1 MKTIL
6 DISTHQNDI
15 KIADLKGIDGVIYRI
30 SIGTSKL
37 DDSFKNFVAQKNDP
51 LGVYVAS
58 YAKNAR
64 EAKSEAEYA
73 IAACKQYGIHPIIF
87 FDWEYFS
94 ADYIKSKFGIT
105 ATADLIREMTEVF
118 CDTCI
123 DNGYITG
130 VYFNRDFLTRY
141 YKTVFFD
148 NLHPEYRTWYA
159 RPGLSIPDYDCD
171 LWQYASDNGAE
182 LGYNGNIDKNK
193 VVKEPRIIGNN
204 DVQSM
209 RPLSTSATRLKIGFA
224 SAGDIQTL
232 KVKIEGLGIA
242 CVVADGYIITSEV
255 STGDQCYILSDCN
268 NLGIPCVEY
277 REETP
282 KPEPTPEPTPEPEK
296 PETPTEEPKEDNK
309 PKEDEP
315 QEKPAKKKSIFEL
328 IIDFIFAIFEGKFEG
343 K

>member
-1 MKTIL
+1 MKTIV
-6 DISTHQNDI
+6 DISNHQSDI
-15 KIADLKGIDGVIYRI
+15 KIADLKGVDGVIYRI
-30 SIGTSKL
+30 AIGTSKL

-58 YAKNAR
+58 YAKNTW
-64 EAKSEAEYA
+64 EAKAEAEYA
-73 IAACKQYGIHPIIF
+73 IAACKKYGIHPIIF

-105 ATADLIREMTEVF
+105 ATADLIREMTEAF

-159 RPGLSIPDYDCD
+159 RPGLSAPDYDCD
-171 LWQYASDNGAE
+171 LWQYASNNGAE

-193 VVKEPRIIGNN
+193 VVKEPRIMGNN
-204 DVQSM
+204 DIKPM
-209 RPLSTSATRLKIGFA
+209 RPLSASAIRLKIGFA
-224 SAGDIQTL
+224 SAGDIRTL
-232 KVKIEGLGIA
+232 KVKIEGLGID

-255 STGDQCYILSDCN
+255 SAGDQCYILTDCN

-277 REETP
+277 REETS
-282 KPEPTPEPTPEPEK
+282 KPEPKPEPTPEPEK
-296 PETPTEEPKEDNK
+296 PEP
-309 PKEDEP
+309 PKEDE
-315 QEKPAKKKSIFEL
+315 PAKKKSIFEL
-328 IIDFIFAIFEGKFEG
+328 IIDFIFALFEGQ
-343 K
+343 

>member
-6 DISTHQNDI
+6 DISSHQSDI
-15 KIADLKGIDGVIYRI
+15 KIADLKGVDGVIYRL

-37 DDSFKNFVAQKNDP
+37 DECFDNFMKQKNDP
-51 LGVYVAS
+51 IAVYVAS

-73 IAACKQYGIHPIIF
+73 IAACKKYGIHPIIF

-105 ATADLIREMTEVF
+105 ATADLIRKMTEVF

-123 DNGYITG
+123 DGGYLTG

-159 RPGLSIPDYDCD
+159 RPGLSSPDYDCD
-171 LWQYASDNGAE
+171 LWQYASNNGAE

-193 VVKEPRIIGNN
+193 VVKETRIIGNN
-204 DVQSM
+204 DIKPM
-209 RPLSTSATRLKIGFA
+209 RPLSTSPIRLKIGFA
-224 SAGDIQTL
+224 SVGDIRTL

-242 CVVADGYIITSEV
+242 CVFADGYIITSEA
-255 STGDQCYILSDCN
+255 SAGDQCYILADCN

-277 REETP
+277 KEVIDNEKDN
-282 KPEPTPEPTPEPEK
+282 KPEPTPEEPK
-296 PETPTEEPKEDNK
+296 EEPKEDEK
-309 PKEDEP
+309 PKE
-315 QEKPAKKKSIFEL
+315 EKPAKKKSIFEL
-328 IIDFIFAIFEGKFEG
+328 IIDFIFALFEDK
-343 K
+343 

>member
-1 MKTIL
+1 MKTVI
-6 DISTHQNDI
+6 DISYHQSDI
-15 KIADLKGIDGVIYRI
+15 NIGSLQGVDGVIYRI
-30 SIGTSKL
+30 AIGTSKL
-37 DDSFKNFVAQKNDP
+37 DDSFKNFIAQKNDP

-64 EAKSEAEYA
+64 EAKAEAEYA
-73 IAACKQYGIHPIIF
+73 IAACKKYGIHPIIF

-105 ATADLIREMTEVF
+105 ATADLIREMTAAF

-123 DNGYITG
+123 DNSYLTG

-171 LWQYASDNGAE
+171 LWQYASNEGSE
-182 LGYNGNIDKNK
+182 FGYTGNVDKNK
-193 VVKEPRIIGNN
+193 VIKETRIIGNN
-204 DVQSM
+204 AIKPM
-209 RPLSTSATRLKIGFA
+209 RPLSTSPVRLKIGFA

-242 CVVADGYIITSEV
+242 CVVADGYIITAEV
-255 STGDQCYILSDCN
+255 SAGDQCYILADCN

-277 REETP
+277 KEGIDNEKDN
-282 KPEPTPEPTPEPEK
+282 KPEPTPEEPK
-296 PETPTEEPKEDNK
+296 EEPKEDEK
-309 PKEDEP
+309 PKE
-315 QEKPAKKKSIFEL
+315 EKPAKKKNIFEL
-328 IIDFIFAIFEGKFEG
+328 IIDFIFAIFEGK
-343 K
+343 

>member
-1 MKTIL
+1 MKTIV
-6 DISTHQNDI
+6 DISRHQRDI
-15 KIADLKGIDGVIYRI
+15 KITDLKGVDGVIYRL

-37 DDSFKNFVAQKNDP
+37 DECFDNFMKQKNDP

-64 EAKSEAEYA
+64 EAKAEAEYA
-73 IAACKQYGIHPIIF
+73 IAACKKYGIHPIIF

-105 ATADLIREMTEVF
+105 ATADLIREMTEAF

-159 RPGLSIPDYDCD
+159 RPGFSAPDYDCD
-171 LWQYASDNGAE
+171 LWQYASNNGAE

-193 VVKEPRIIGNN
+193 VVKETRIIGNN
-204 DVQSM
+204 DVQPM
-209 RPLSTSATRLKIGFA
+209 RPLATSPIRLKIGFA
-224 SAGDIQTL
+224 SGGDIRTL

-242 CVVADGYIITSEV
+242 CVGADGYIITSEA
-255 STGDQCYILSDCN
+255 SAGDQCYILSDCN
-268 NLGIPCVEY
+268 KLGIPCVEY
-277 REETP
+277 REETSKPEP
-282 KPEPTPEPTPEPEK
+282 KPEPTPEP
-296 PETPTEEPKEDNK
+296 PTEEPKED
-309 PKEDEP
+309 E
-315 QEKPAKKKSIFEL
+315 PAKKKSIFEL
-328 IIDFIFAIFEGKFEG
+328 IIDFIFALFEGK
-343 K
+343 

>member
-1 MKTIL
+1 MKTIV
-6 DISTHQNDI
+6 DISNHQSDI
-15 KIADLKGIDGVIYRI
+15 KIADLKGVDGVIYRI
-30 SIGTSKL
+30 AIGTSKL

-51 LGVYVAS
+51 LGVYLAS
-58 YAKNAR
+58 YAKNTW
-64 EAKSEAEYA
+64 EAKAEAEYA
-73 IAACKQYGIHPIIF
+73 IAACKKYGIHPIIF

-105 ATADLIREMTEVF
+105 ATADLIREMTEAF

-159 RPGLSIPDYDCD
+159 RPGLSAPDYDCD
-171 LWQYASDNGAE
+171 LWQYASNNGAE

-193 VVKEPRIIGNN
+193 VVKEPRIMGNN
-204 DVQSM
+204 DIKPM
-209 RPLSTSATRLKIGFA
+209 RPLSTSAIRLKIGFA

-232 KVKIEGLGIA
+232 KVKIEGLGIKYEA
-242 CVVADGYIITSEV
+242 VDGYIITAEV
-255 STGDQCYILSDCN
+255 SAGDQCYILADCN

-277 REETP
+277 KEGIDNEKDN
-282 KPEPTPEPTPEPEK
+282 KPEPTPEEPE
-296 PETPTEEPKEDNK
+296 EEPKEDEK

-315 QEKPAKKKSIFEL
+315 QENPAKKKSIFEL
-328 IIDFIFAIFEGKFEG
+328 IIDFIFALFEGK
-343 K
+343 

>member
-1 MKTIL
+1 MKTIV
-6 DISTHQNDI
+6 DISRHQRDI
-15 KIADLKGIDGVIYRI
+15 KIADLKCVDGVIYRL

-37 DDSFKNFVAQKNDP
+37 DECFDNFMKQKNDP
-51 LGVYVAS
+51 IAVYVAS

-73 IAACKQYGIHPIIF
+73 IATCKQYGIHPIIF

-94 ADYIKSKFGIT
+94 ADYIKLKFGIT

-123 DNGYITG
+123 DGGYLTG

-171 LWQYASDNGAE
+171 LWQYASNNGAE

-193 VVKEPRIIGNN
+193 VVKETRIIGNN
-204 DVQSM
+204 DVKPM
-209 RPLSTSATRLKIGFA
+209 RPLFTDPIRLKIGFA
-224 SAGDIQTL
+224 SGGDIRTL
-232 KVKIEGLGIA
+232 KVKIEGLGIDYA
-242 CVVADGYIITSEV
+242 VADGYIITAEV
-255 STGDQCYILSDCN
+255 SAGDQCYILADCN

-277 REETP
+277 KEGIDNEKDN
-282 KPEPTPEPTPEPEK
+282 KPEPTPEEPK
-296 PETPTEEPKEDNK
+296 EEPKE
-309 PKEDEP
+309 
-315 QEKPAKKKSIFEL
+315 EKPAKKKSIFEL
-328 IIDFIFAIFEGKFEG
+328 IIDFIFALFEGK
-343 K
+343 

>member
-1 MKTIL
+1 MKTIV
-6 DISTHQNDI
+6 DISSHQNDI
-15 KIADLKGIDGVIYRI
+15 KIADLKGIDGVIYRM

-37 DDSFKNFVAQKNDP
+37 DDSFKNFIAQKNDP

-73 IAACKQYGIHPIIF
+73 INACREFGIHPIIF

-105 ATADLIREMTEVF
+105 ATADLIREMTEAF

-159 RPGLSIPDYDCD
+159 RPGFSAPDYDCD
-171 LWQYASDNGAE
+171 LWQYASNAGME
-182 LGYNGNIDKNK
+182 FGYPGTVDKNK
-193 VVKEPRIIGNN
+193 VVKEPRIMGNN
-204 DVQSM
+204 DIKPM
-209 RPLSTSATRLKIGFA
+209 RPLSTSPIRLKIGFA
-224 SAGDIQTL
+224 SVGDIRTL

-255 STGDQCYILSDCN
+255 SAGDQCYILADCN

-277 REETP
+277 KETPNPEP
-282 KPEPTPEPTPEPEK
+282 KPEPTP
-296 PETPTEEPKEDNK
+296 EEPKEDNK

-315 QEKPAKKKSIFEL
+315 QEKPAKKKNIFEL
-328 IIDFIFAIFEGKFEG
+328 IIDFIFAIFEGK
-343 K
+343 

>member
-1 MKTIL
+1 MKTIV
-6 DISTHQNDI
+6 DISRHQRDI
-15 KIADLKGIDGVIYRI
+15 KIADLKGVDGVIYRL

-37 DDSFKNFVAQKNDP
+37 DECFDNFMKQKNDP
-51 LGVYVAS
+51 IAVYVAS

-73 IAACKQYGIHPIIF
+73 IAACKKYGIHPIIF

-105 ATADLIREMTEVF
+105 ATADLIREMTEAF

-123 DNGYITG
+123 DIGYITG

-159 RPGLSIPDYDCD
+159 RPGLSSPDYDCD
-171 LWQYASDNGAE
+171 LWQYASNAGTE
-182 LGYNGNIDKNK
+182 FGYSGKVDKNK
-193 VVKEPRIIGNN
+193 VVKELRIIGNN
-204 DVQSM
+204 DVKPM
-209 RPLSTSATRLKIGFA
+209 RPLSTSPTRLKIGFA
-224 SAGDIQTL
+224 SVGDIRTL

-282 KPEPTPEPTPEPEK
+282 KPEPKPEPAPTPEK
-296 PETPTEEPKEDNK
+296 PETPEEPKEDNK
-309 PKEDEP
+309 PKE
-315 QEKPAKKKSIFEL
+315 EKPAKKKSIFEL
-328 IIDFIFAIFEGKFEG
+328 IIDFIFALFEGK
-343 K
+343 

>member
-1 MKTIL
+1 MKTIV
-6 DISTHQNDI
+6 DISNHQNDI

-30 SIGTSKL
+30 AIGTSKL

-73 IAACKQYGIHPIIF
+73 IAACKKYGIHPIIF

-123 DNGYITG
+123 DNGYTTG
-130 VYFNRDFLTRY
+130 VYFNRDFLSRY

-159 RPGLSIPDYDCD
+159 RPGFSAPDYDCD
-171 LWQYASDNGAE
+171 LWQYASNAGTE
-182 LGYNGNIDKNK
+182 FGYSGNVDKNK
-193 VVKEPRIIGNN
+193 VVKELRIIGNN
-204 DVQSM
+204 DVKPM
-209 RPLSTSATRLKIGFA
+209 RPLSTSPTRLKIGFA
-224 SAGDIQTL
+224 SAGDIRTL

-277 REETP
+277 REDIP
-282 KPEPTPEPTPEPEK
+282 KPEPKPEPAPTPEK

-309 PKEDEP
+309 DEP

-328 IIDFIFAIFEGKFEG
+328 IIDFIFAIFEGK
-343 K
+343 

>member
-1 MKTIL
+1 MKTIV
-6 DISTHQNDI
+6 DISIHQRDI
-15 KIADLKGIDGVIYRI
+15 KVADLKGVDGVIYRL

-37 DDSFKNFVAQKNDP
+37 DECFDNFMKQKNDP
-51 LGVYVAS
+51 IAVYVAS

-64 EAKSEAEYA
+64 EAKAEAEYA
-73 IAACKQYGIHPIIF
+73 IAACDKYGMHPIIF

-105 ATADLIREMTEVF
+105 ATADLIREMTEAF

-159 RPGLSIPDYDCD
+159 RPGLSAPDYDCD

-204 DVQSM
+204 DVQPM
-209 RPLSTSATRLKIGFA
+209 RPLSTSPTRLKIGFA
-224 SAGDIQTL
+224 SGGDIQTL

-255 STGDQCYILSDCN
+255 SAGDQCYILTDCN

-277 REETP
+277 RETP
-282 KPEPTPEPTPEPEK
+282 KPEPKPEPAPTPEQPEM
-296 PETPTEEPKEDNK
+296 PKEDNK

-315 QEKPAKKKSIFEL
+315 QENPSKKKSIFEL
-328 IIDFIFAIFEGKFEG
+328 IIDFIFAIFEGK
-343 K
+343 

>member
-1 MKTIL
+1 MKTIV
-6 DISTHQNDI
+6 DISSHQKGI
-15 KIADLKGIDGVIYRI
+15 KIADLKGVDGVIYRI

-37 DDSFKNFVAQKNDP
+37 DDSFKNFIAQKNDP

-64 EAKSEAEYA
+64 EAKAEAEYA
-73 IAACKQYGIHPIIF
+73 IAACKKYGIHPIIF

-94 ADYIKSKFGIT
+94 ADYIKRKFGIT
-105 ATADLIREMTEVF
+105 ATADLIHEMTEEF

-123 DNGYITG
+123 ANGYITG

-141 YKTVFFD
+141 YKTVFFY

-159 RPGLSIPDYDCD
+159 RPGLSAPDYDCD
-171 LWQYASDNGAE
+171 LWQYASNNGAE

-209 RPLSTSATRLKIGFA
+209 RPLSTRATRLKIGFA

-255 STGDQCYILSDCN
+255 SAGDQCYILSDCN

-277 REETP
+277 REETS
-282 KPEPTPEPTPEPEK
+282 KPEPKPEPTPEPEK
-296 PETPTEEPKEDNK
+296 PEPPTEE

-328 IIDFIFAIFEGKFEG
+328 IIDFIFAIFEGK
-343 K
+343 

>member
-6 DISTHQNDI
+6 DLSKHQKDI
-15 KIADLKGIDGVIYRI
+15 NIADLKGVDGVIYRI
-30 SIGTSKL
+30 AIGTSKL
-37 DDSFKNFVAQKNDP
+37 DDCFKGFVAQKNDP

-73 IAACKQYGIHPIIF
+73 ITACKKYGIHPIIF

-123 DNGYITG
+123 DNGYLTG

-159 RPGLSIPDYDCD
+159 RPGLSAPDYDCD
-171 LWQYASDNGAE
+171 LWQYASNAGSE
-182 LGYNGNIDKNK
+182 FGYPGNIDKNK
-193 VVKEPRIIGNN
+193 VVKETRIIGNN
-204 DVQSM
+204 DVQPM
-209 RPLSTSATRLKIGFA
+209 RPLSTSPVCLKIGFA

-242 CVVADGYIITSEV
+242 CGVTEGYIITSEA
-255 STGDQCYILSDCN
+255 SAGDQCYILAECN

-277 REETP
+277 KEPTD
-282 KPEPTPEPTPEPEK
+282 PEPTPEPAPTPEK
-296 PETPTEEPKEDNK
+296 PETPTED
-309 PKEDEP
+309 PKEDEKP
-315 QEKPAKKKSIFEL
+315 KEEKPAKKKSIFEL
-328 IIDFIFAIFEGKFEG
+328 IIDFIFALFEGK
-343 K
+343 